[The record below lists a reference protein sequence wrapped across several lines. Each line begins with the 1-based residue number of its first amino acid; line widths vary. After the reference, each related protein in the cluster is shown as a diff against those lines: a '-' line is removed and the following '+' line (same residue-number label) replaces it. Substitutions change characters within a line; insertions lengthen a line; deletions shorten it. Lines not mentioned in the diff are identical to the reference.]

1 MTEKQKYYH
10 LLGEV
15 CEAMPSSAVD
25 SAIRAGYGQEHK
37 SASTRLHHVKQ
48 GKVASLHD
56 LIALIKYSMPEYEV
70 PSHLRPTDA
79 VTQPAG
85 LFAQA

>member
-1 MTEKQKYYH
+1 MTDKQKYYH

-15 CEAMPSSAVD
+15 CEAMPASAVD

-48 GKVASLHD
+48 GKVASLPD
-56 LIALIKYSMPEYEV
+56 LVALIRASMPGYDIPAHLLPDETV
-70 PSHLRPTDA
+70 PA
-79 VTQPAG
+79 VAAP
-85 LFAQA
+85 LFT

>member
-1 MTEKQKYYH
+1 MTDKQKYYH

-15 CEAMPSSAVD
+15 CEEMPSSAVD

-48 GKVASLHD
+48 GKVVSLPD
-56 LIALIKYSMPEYEV
+56 LMALIRYSMPGYEV
-70 PSHLRPTDA
+70 PAHLLPEA
-79 VTQPAG
+79 APAPVEAP
-85 LFAQA
+85 LFR

>member
-1 MTEKQKYYH
+1 MTDKQKYYH

-48 GKVASLHD
+48 GKVASLPD
-56 LIALIKYSMPEYEV
+56 LVALIRYSMPDYEI
-70 PSHLRPTDA
+70 PAHLLPDEAAAA
-79 VTQPAG
+79 VATP
-85 LFAQA
+85 LFH

>member
-1 MTEKQKYYH
+1 MTDKQKYYH

-48 GKVASLHD
+48 GKVASLPD
-56 LIALIKYSMPEYEV
+56 LVALIHASMPSYEI
-70 PSHLRPTDA
+70 PTHLRPDELVA
-79 VTQPAG
+79 APATP
-85 LFAQA
+85 LFR